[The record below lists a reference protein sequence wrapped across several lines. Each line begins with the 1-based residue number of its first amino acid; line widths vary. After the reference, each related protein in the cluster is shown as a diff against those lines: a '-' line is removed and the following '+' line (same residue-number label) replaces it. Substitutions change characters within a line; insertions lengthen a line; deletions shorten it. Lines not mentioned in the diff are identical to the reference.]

1 MVRLTVVMKATA
13 REAPR
18 LLEALRYLMVRTRLE
33 AGCVECSAWSD
44 EEGTVHY
51 AESWV
56 DEAHI
61 QRRVASDRFVPLLG
75 ILESARHPPQVQ
87 FDFVSASRG
96 LDYVAEVR
104 KAAPPGGRQAHQ

>member
-1 MVRLTVVMKATA
+1 
-13 REAPR
+13 

-33 AGCVECSAWSD
+33 AGCVECAAWSD
-44 EEGTVHY
+44 EGAVHY
-51 AESWV
+51 AESWI
-56 DEAHI
+56 DEAHME
-61 QRRVASDRFVPLLG
+61 RRVASDRFVPLLG

-104 KAAPPGGRQAHQ
+104 KASQPGKQAHP